1 MLTDCLFMLQPK
13 VKVTAMVDAARIVSS
28 RSDQMKSG
36 DYQVITLET
45 QDAGLVGCLLL
56 VACREFYCLSSRQI
70 DKSISIADFFPSKFC
85 TAAAAVC
92 CCY

>member
-1 MLTDCLFMLQPK
+1 MLQPK

-45 QDAGLVGCLLL
+45 QDAGGWLLVIVSYYLLL
-56 VACREFYCLSSRQI
+56 AAISIAISSRQI
-70 DKSISIADFFPSKFC
+70 DESISIADFFPSKFC
-85 TAAAAVC
+85 TAAAAAAVC